1 MRISRL
7 YVAEPIAGLRTCE
20 LTGAAANHVMR
31 VLRLRAGD
39 PLTLFDGTGGEYA
52 ATIDATMDKGSRGR
66 VSVTVGKHSQVER
79 ESPVTI
85 TLVQGI
91 SRSERMDLVV
101 QKATELGVTRI
112 VAITTERTAVRVG
125 APQADRKFEHWRA
138 IAIAA
143 CEQCGR
149 NRLPELSAPGT
160 WQTWLESWPRA
171 QTALLLSTRTST
183 RLAEGLGAAKEIEL
197 LIGPEGGL
205 TPGEESV
212 ALAAGFRGVSLGPR
226 VLRTETAAIAALAA
240 VQHAV
245 GDL

>member
-1 MRISRL
+1 MRVNRV
-7 YVAEPIAGLRTCE
+7 YVAYPIAGRRSCE
-20 LTGAAANHVMR
+20 LTGTVANHVLR

-39 PLTLFDGTGGEYA
+39 PLTLFDGTGGEFS
-52 ATIDATMDKGSRGR
+52 ATIEAGSRDR
-66 VSVTVGKHSQVER
+66 VTVSVGEHSSVER
-79 ESPVTI
+79 ESAVDV

-101 QKATELGVTRI
+101 QKTTELGVTRI
-112 VAITTERTAVRVG
+112 VPVTTERTIVHIG
-125 APQADRKFEHWRA
+125 APQADRKFGHWRA

-149 NRLPELSAPGT
+149 NRLPDLRPPMSWRA
-160 WQTWLESWPRA
+160 WLEARPPAAS
-171 QTALLLSTRTST
+171 ALLLSTHATT
-183 RLAEGLGAAKEIEL
+183 RLAAALGSATKVEL

-205 TPGEESV
+205 TGDEESA

-240 VQHAV
+240 IQHAI
-245 GDL
+245 GDLQGDL